1 MIVLIFLSAISI
13 KQVFEVLFSFW
24 YLPIF
29 VCMKKYWGNFIFG
42 SELLDPDEKTWM
54 AQNIEG

>member
-13 KQVFEVLFSFW
+13 KQVFEVLFSFR
-24 YLPIF
+24 YLTIF
-29 VCMKKYWGNFIFG
+29 VCMKYWGNFIFG
-42 SELLDPDEKTWM
+42 SELFVPDEKTWK